1 MLNLLISSKKPKENI
16 MKKEIICRMAA
27 VVLSAVLLTAC
38 GDKGGQDATAP
49 TEAANETQTETQES
63 DVAESAADSTVS
75 AQTPADSM
83 VGEWVYICTLY
94 HSEDSE
100 GEYDSCTMSTDEAA
114 TTSAVIIR
122 KDGEKYLVDYNFSAY
137 EYSEKVYGAALEY
150 KDGTAY
156 RDAENDKWY
165 LEMADPFAGEDTLP
179 HRFSLTDDGI
189 LFDSREH
196 LLDNSEEYPYYSTDL
211 NLYMKKGSPELD
223 DPENLAYFD
232 TVTVSDTTELLNS
245 IANNRKIIVREGTY
259 DFSDVSIDKIDSRF
273 IEKTYGD
280 AFEITRVSNL
290 CIEADKNAK
299 VLFCIDEPYDPV
311 MSFSSGGNIRLRG
324 ITAGHN
330 VEPGYCSGSVLYFND
345 ISGLDIEGCSLY
357 GSGTYGIEADYTY
370 DINVTDTEI
379 YECTYGLI
387 NFRHTGIANFKNCVM
402 RDSSDLTMISID
414 GGYDVT
420 FEDCKFNNNKS
431 SNETSSFVYLG
442 EYDNATFRKCSF
454 SNNQFFTFSN
464 REVTMEDCT
473 YDSNYAAFS
482 DLITSSDPEKA
493 LDKDTILD
501 NYKKV
506 LKKQDEIDS
515 KLNSDSLMDQ
525 MTLNQT
531 AYDEYN
537 MWDTLLNQVWQ
548 YLGATLDEKEMEVLK
563 EEQQKWIKEKET
575 AMKDAGA
582 DFEGGSMQPMVEYGA
597 GSSSTRKRTEL
608 LIGKYIQ

>member
-1 MLNLLISSKKPKENI
+1 M
-16 MKKEIICRMAA
+16 
-27 VVLSAVLLTAC
+27 
-38 GDKGGQDATAP
+38 P
-49 TEAANETQTETQES
+49 TE
-63 DVAESAADSTVS
+63 
-75 AQTPADSM
+75 SM
-83 VGEWVYICTLY
+83 T
-94 HSEDSE
+94 H
-100 GEYDSCTMSTDEAA
+100 
-114 TTSAVIIR
+114 
-122 KDGEKYLVDYNFSAY
+122 
-137 EYSEKVYGAALEY
+137 
-150 KDGTAY
+150 
-156 RDAENDKWY
+156 
-165 LEMADPFAGEDTLP
+165 
-179 HRFSLTDDGI
+179 
-189 LFDSREH
+189 
-196 LLDNSEEYPYYSTDL
+196 
-211 NLYMKKGSPELD
+211 
-223 DPENLAYFD
+223 
-232 TVTVSDTTELLNS
+232 
-245 IANNRKIIVREGTY
+245 
-259 DFSDVSIDKIDSRF
+259 
-273 IEKTYGD
+273 
-280 AFEITRVSNL
+280 
-290 CIEADKNAK
+290 
-299 VLFCIDEPYDPV
+299 
-311 MSFSSGGNIRLRG
+311 
-324 ITAGHN
+324 
-330 VEPGYCSGSVLYFND
+330 
-345 ISGLDIEGCSLY
+345 
-357 GSGTYGIEADYTY
+357 
-370 DINVTDTEI
+370 
-379 YECTYGLI
+379 
-387 NFRHTGIANFKNCVM
+387 
-402 RDSSDLTMISID
+402 
-414 GGYDVT
+414 VT

-482 DLITSSDPEKA
+482 DLITSSDSEKA